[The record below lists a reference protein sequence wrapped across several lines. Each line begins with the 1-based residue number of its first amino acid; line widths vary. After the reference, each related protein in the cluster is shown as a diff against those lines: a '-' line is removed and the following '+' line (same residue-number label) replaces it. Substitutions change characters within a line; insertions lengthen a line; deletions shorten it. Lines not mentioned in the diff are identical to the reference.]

1 MYNCHYLVT
10 LQFLFLNPALM
21 SIEDSMEEV
30 LISKITSFGSFFQS
44 MIVLLVCMYV
54 AYGAYL
60 IIYPFHIIEKEIK
73 LTN

>member
-1 MYNCHYLVT
+1 MYNYLYLVA
-10 LQFLFLNPALM
+10 LQFLFINPALM

-44 MIVLLVCMYV
+44 MIVLLISLYV

-60 IIYPFHIIEKEIK
+60 MIYPFHIIEKEIK